1 MLLDDHVLFREG
13 VSRLLSSERDFELV
27 AQCGTSAEALEV
39 IARAPVDV
47 VLLDYDLES
56 DTGTQFM
63 SAAHAAGFRGKVLMV
78 TAGMNQLQCALAWK
92 LGISGI
98 ALKHSSP
105 AKLLD
110 AIRVVA
116 AGQLWSIE
124 EVALAAR
131 RRIPAE
137 NRLTPRERQVLRG
150 VLEGQSN
157 REIAERIGA
166 SLSSVKASLQ
176 QLFDKTGVRT
186 RGQLVRVAVER
197 SLETL
202 PAHGRDE

>member
-1 MLLDDHVLFREG
+1 
-13 VSRLLSSERDFELV
+13 
-27 AQCGTSAEALEV
+27 
-39 IARAPVDV
+39 
-47 VLLDYDLES
+47 
-56 DTGTQFM
+56 
-63 SAAHAAGFRGKVLMV
+63 
-78 TAGMNQLQCALAWK
+78 